1 MLARIKKG
9 DKVFVLS
16 GKDRGKTGKVEKVFP
31 KVGRILVAGVNVVK
45 KHVKPRQGQKG
56 GIVEVTKSM
65 LAAHV
70 RVVCSA
76 CNRPTRVGYQMSQG
90 NKERVCKKCGVSLK
104 GK

>member
-1 MLARIKKG
+1 MKVKPG
-9 DKVFVLS
+9 DTIQVWR
-16 GKDRGKTGKVEKVFP
+16 GKDRGKTGKVGKVFP
-31 KVGRILVAGVNVVK
+31 KTGKVVVGGINVVK

-56 GIVEVTKSM
+56 GIIEMTKPM

-76 CNRPTRVGYQMSQG
+76 CNRPTRVGYQISQG